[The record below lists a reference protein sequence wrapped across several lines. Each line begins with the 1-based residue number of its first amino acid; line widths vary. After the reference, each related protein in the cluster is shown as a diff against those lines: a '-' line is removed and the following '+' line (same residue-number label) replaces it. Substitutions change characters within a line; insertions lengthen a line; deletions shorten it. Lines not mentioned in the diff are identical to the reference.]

1 MADLL
6 HITQSKETD
15 KTTWSLLLFVTV
27 MDYVFR
33 QSGGK
38 TENELEGSKSLFAPS
53 ENNSVIVC
61 AKECLSQNVSTF
73 IAIVALMMVCF

>member
-15 KTTWSLLLFVTV
+15 KTTCSLLLFVTV

-33 QSGGK
+33 ESGRK

>member
-1 MADLL
+1 
-6 HITQSKETD
+6 
-15 KTTWSLLLFVTV
+15 

-33 QSGGK
+33 ESGRK

>member
-15 KTTWSLLLFVTV
+15 TTTCSLLLFVTV

-33 QSGGK
+33 ERGGK
-38 TENELEGSKSLFAPS
+38 TDLEGSKSLFAPS

-61 AKECLSQNVSTF
+61 AKESLSQNVSTF
-73 IAIVALMMVCF
+73 IAIVALLIVCF